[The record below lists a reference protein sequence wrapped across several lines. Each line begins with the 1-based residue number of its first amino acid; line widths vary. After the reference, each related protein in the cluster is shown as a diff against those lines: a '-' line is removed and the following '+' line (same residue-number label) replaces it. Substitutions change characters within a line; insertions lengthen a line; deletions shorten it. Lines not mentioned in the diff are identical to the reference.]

1 MVILGPGASPAG
13 HRNNGVA
20 KGYEVSMAEQ
30 VVGQASTEVSMDE
43 DVNVGK
49 LSFPAMLS
57 LVVGSMIGG
66 GIFSLPQNIAAAA
79 SPGPMVIGWT
89 ITGIGMICLAM
100 VYQKLAIRRPD
111 LDNGIYAYAKAGF
124 GDFIGFNSAWGY
136 WLSALIGNVGYL
148 VLLFS
153 TVGKFVPAFAGGNTV
168 WAVLAASV
176 LLWLTHALVL
186 AGVRTAAF
194 VNTIA
199 TIAKIVPLITFIAIC
214 AVAFDV
220 GVFTEDFWG
229 SHAGLGSV
237 FAQTKSMM
245 LVTVWVFIGIEGASI
260 YSKRARKRSDVGK
273 ATVGGFLFV
282 LVLLIGVNLL
292 SMGIMHRAKLAG
304 LPDASMGD
312 VLSSV
317 VGPWGSVLVSAGV
330 IISLLG
336 ALLAWILLCG
346 ETMQVPGEDGT
357 MPKLFGRIN
366 KHEAPA
372 PALWITNIVSQIC
385 LVMTVLWDGAYL
397 AMATLAAALILVPY
411 LLSAAFALKMV
422 IKGETYENGPRS
434 QRVRD
439 AVVATVATLYGIW
452 LVVAAGADALMLAA
466 LLYLPGAAVF
476 VWAKR
481 EQRAKRIFKPYEIGV
496 LVLLALISV
505 VSIISIVTGRLSLT

>member
-30 VVGQASTEVSMDE
+30 VVGQASTEVSMGE

-186 AGVRTAAF
+186 AGVCTAAF

-237 FAQTKSMM
+237 
-245 LVTVWVFIGIEGASI
+245 
-260 YSKRARKRSDVGK
+260 
-273 ATVGGFLFV
+273 
-282 LVLLIGVNLL
+282 
-292 SMGIMHRAKLAG
+292 
-304 LPDASMGD
+304 
-312 VLSSV
+312 
-317 VGPWGSVLVSAGV
+317 
-330 IISLLG
+330 
-336 ALLAWILLCG
+336 
-346 ETMQVPGEDGT
+346 
-357 MPKLFGRIN
+357 
-366 KHEAPA
+366 
-372 PALWITNIVSQIC
+372 
-385 LVMTVLWDGAYL
+385 
-397 AMATLAAALILVPY
+397 
-411 LLSAAFALKMV
+411 
-422 IKGETYENGPRS
+422 
-434 QRVRD
+434 
-439 AVVATVATLYGIW
+439 
-452 LVVAAGADALMLAA
+452 
-466 LLYLPGAAVF
+466 
-476 VWAKR
+476 
-481 EQRAKRIFKPYEIGV
+481 
-496 LVLLALISV
+496 
-505 VSIISIVTGRLSLT
+505 LSLIHI

>member
-1 MVILGPGASPAG
+1 MAAQVADAAG
-13 HRNNGVA
+13 ERTPVEG
-20 KGYEVSMAEQ
+20 G
-30 VVGQASTEVSMDE
+30 G
-43 DVNVGK
+43 DVEK
-49 LSFPAMLS
+49 LSLPAMLA

-79 SPGPMVIGWT
+79 SPGAMIIGWI
-89 ITGIGMICLAM
+89 ITGMGMICLAM
-100 VYQKLAIRRPD
+100 VYQKLAVRRPD

-124 GDFIGFNSAWGY
+124 GDFVGFNSAWGY

-153 TVGKFVPAFAGGNTV
+153 TIGKFVPAFSGGNTV
-168 WAVLAASV
+168 WAILGASV

-186 AGVRTAAF
+186 SGIRTAAF
-194 VNTIA
+194 VNTIT
-199 TIAKIVPLITFIAIC
+199 TIAKIVPLVTFIAVC

-220 GVFTEDFWG
+220 GVFSEDFWG
-229 SHAGLGSV
+229 TKSGLGGVLS
-237 FAQTKSMM
+237 QTKSMM

-273 ATVGGFLFV
+273 ATIVGFLTV
-282 LVLLIGVNLL
+282 LLLLIGVNLL
-292 SMGIMHRAKLAG
+292 SMGIMRRATLAG
-304 LPDASMGD
+304 LPDTSMAD

-317 VGPWGSVLVSAGV
+317 VGPWGSIFVSVGV

-357 MPKLFGRIN
+357 MPRLFGRIN
-366 KHEAPA
+366 KRGAPA
-372 PALWITNIVSQIC
+372 PALWITNVISQVC
-385 LVMTVLWDGAYL
+385 LLLTVMWEGAYL

-411 LLSAAFALKMV
+411 LLSAAFALKLV
-422 IKGETYENGPRS
+422 ITGETYENGSRS
-434 QRVRD
+434 RRGRD
-439 AVVATVATLYGIW
+439 AVVAGIATLYGIW

-476 VWAKR
+476 IWAKK
-481 EQRAKRIFKPYEIGV
+481 EQRALRMFKPYEMVI
-496 LVLLALISV
+496 LVLLVA
-505 VSIISIVTGRLSLT
+505 VSIMAIIFIVTGRLSLT

>member
-13 HRNNGVA
+13 YRNNGVA

-30 VVGQASTEVSMDE
+30 VVGQASTEVSMGE

-292 SMGIMHRAKLAG
+292 SMGIMRRAKLAG

-346 ETMQVPGEDGT
+346 ETMQVPGEDG
-357 MPKLFGRIN
+357 PKLFGRIN

-505 VSIISIVTGRLSLT
+505 VAIISIVTGRLSLT

>member
-30 VVGQASTEVSMDE
+30 VVGQASTEVSMGE

-245 LVTVWVFIGIEGASI
+245 LVTVWVF
-260 YSKRARKRSDVGK
+260 
-273 ATVGGFLFV
+273 
-282 LVLLIGVNLL
+282 
-292 SMGIMHRAKLAG
+292 
-304 LPDASMGD
+304 
-312 VLSSV
+312 
-317 VGPWGSVLVSAGV
+317 
-330 IISLLG
+330 
-336 ALLAWILLCG
+336 
-346 ETMQVPGEDGT
+346 
-357 MPKLFGRIN
+357 
-366 KHEAPA
+366 
-372 PALWITNIVSQIC
+372 
-385 LVMTVLWDGAYL
+385 
-397 AMATLAAALILVPY
+397 
-411 LLSAAFALKMV
+411 
-422 IKGETYENGPRS
+422 
-434 QRVRD
+434 
-439 AVVATVATLYGIW
+439 
-452 LVVAAGADALMLAA
+452 
-466 LLYLPGAAVF
+466 
-476 VWAKR
+476 
-481 EQRAKRIFKPYEIGV
+481 
-496 LVLLALISV
+496 
-505 VSIISIVTGRLSLT
+505 